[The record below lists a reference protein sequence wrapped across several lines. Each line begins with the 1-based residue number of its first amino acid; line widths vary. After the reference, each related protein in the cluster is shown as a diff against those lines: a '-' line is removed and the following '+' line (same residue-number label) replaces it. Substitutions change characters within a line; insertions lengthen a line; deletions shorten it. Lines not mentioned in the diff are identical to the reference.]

1 MGKKRIFEIAK
12 EYGVKSP
19 EVIELLAKHNIS
31 KTNFSSVD
39 ESEAA
44 IIRAAFAKKQAVA
57 AKPQKT
63 EPQPAGN
70 AEKPHPAVTPAPPK
84 PKPEK
89 TERPSMIVKPVI
101 MTVETNAEGKSTIT
115 HKIGRASCR

>member
-39 ESEAA
+39 DSEAA
-44 IIRAAFAKKQAVA
+44 IIHAAFAKNIPCRLNRKNRNRKRQGTRKRQNRLLPRFRLKQSRKRQNVL
-57 AKPQKT
+57 P
-63 EPQPAGN
+63 
-70 AEKPHPAVTPAPPK
+70 
-84 PKPEK
+84 
-89 TERPSMIVKPVI
+89 
-101 MTVETNAEGKSTIT
+101 
-115 HKIGRASCR
+115 

>member
-39 ESEAA
+39 DSEAA
-44 IIRAAFAKKQAVA
+44 
-57 AKPQKT
+57 
-63 EPQPAGN
+63 
-70 AEKPHPAVTPAPPK
+70 
-84 PKPEK
+84 
-89 TERPSMIVKPVI
+89 
-101 MTVETNAEGKSTIT
+101 
-115 HKIGRASCR
+115 KIGRAHV

>member
-39 ESEAA
+39 DSEAA
-44 IIRAAFAKKQAVA
+44 IIH
-57 AKPQKT
+57 
-63 EPQPAGN
+63 AGRQCGKGKAGSN
-70 AEKPHPAVTPAPPK
+70 TGTAESKD
-84 PKPEK
+84 
-89 TERPSMIVKPVI
+89 
-101 MTVETNAEGKSTIT
+101 GKD
-115 HKIGRASCR
+115 RASFHDRKACHHDRRDKC

>member
-39 ESEAA
+39 DSEAA
-44 IIRAAFAKKQAVA
+44 IIHAKTTRTGQTAKTDAANGGQRGKGK
-57 AKPQKT
+57 
-63 EPQPAGN
+63 AGSN
-70 AEKPHPAVTPAPPK
+70 TGTAESKD
-84 PKPEK
+84 
-89 TERPSMIVKPVI
+89 
-101 MTVETNAEGKSTIT
+101 GKD
-115 HKIGRASCR
+115 RASFHDRKACHHDRRDKC

>member
-39 ESEAA
+39 DSEAA
-44 IIRAAFAKKQAVA
+44 IIHAAANGRECGKV
-57 AKPQKT
+57 KT
-63 EPQPAGN
+63 GCTSGS
-70 AEKPHPAVTPAPPK
+70 AESK
-84 PKPEK
+84 
-89 TERPSMIVKPVI
+89 S
-101 MTVETNAEGKSTIT
+101 GK
-115 HKIGRASCR
+115 GRASFHDCKAGHHDRRDKCGGQKHDNPQCPAERQNRQTVANGKQTG